1 MEPEVEPFHRFMQ
14 RALFDPQRG
23 YYSRKIQTV
32 GRGGDFTTSA
42 TLSPVLGQGIA
53 RWLKTALAEQPAI
66 RDVIEIGAGTG
77 TLMAQVRAELGW
89 WTRRRLRWHIV
100 ETSPV
105 LKERQQQTLRG
116 GSVTWWTHLEEALS
130 HTGGHALLYHNE
142 LLDAFPCR
150 LLEKAADRWQEIW
163 VGFSKEGNPTE
174 ERIECEPLP
183 WAAAFQTK
191 SLPPGQ
197 RVEVHASVRDWLIG
211 WTPHWRSGQMLTI
224 DYGDTFPALYQ
235 RRPRGTLRG
244 YFMQQRVDGPA
255 LYQNIGRQDLTADI
269 NFTDYRAWAS
279 ELGLTE
285 TFYDT
290 QAAFLHSHRVT
301 PRTPADDHLFHPE
314 GAGGA
319 FKVVVHARH
328 QGR

>member
-1 MEPEVEPFHRFMQ
+1 MERETEPFHRFMQ

-53 RWLKTALAEQPAI
+53 RWLKTALAGQPSI
-66 RDVIEIGAGTG
+66 CDVIEIGAGTG
-77 TLMAQVRAELGW
+77 SLMAQVRAELGW

-116 GSVTWWTHLEEALS
+116 GSVTWWTQLEDALS
-130 HTGGHALLYHNE
+130 HTSGHALLYHNE

-150 LLEKAADRWQEIW
+150 LLQWTGTQWQEVW
-163 VGFSKEGNPTE
+163 VVISSNGTAAE
-174 ERIECEPLP
+174 ELHPCEPP
-183 WAAAFQTK
+183 PIHHHPFA
-191 SLPPGQ
+191 PGQ
-197 RVEVHASVRDWLIG
+197 RIEVHTSIRDWLTT
-211 WTPHWRSGQMLTI
+211 WTPHWNSGQMLTI
-224 DYGDTFPALYQ
+224 DYGDTFPALYH
-235 RRPRGTLRG
+235 RRPHGTLRG
-244 YFMQQRVDGPA
+244 YFMQQRVVGPA

-269 NFTDYRAWAS
+269 NFTDYRAWTR
-279 ELGLTE
+279 EFGLRE

-290 QAAFLHSHRVT
+290 QAAFLHAHRVT
-301 PRTPADDHLFHPE
+301 PRTPADQHLFHPE

-319 FKVVVHARH
+319 FKVVVHARD
-328 QGR
+328 